1 MFCFICYIYYFIS
14 LIFSF
19 FFSTERKCF
28 GFINELKS
36 SFATELPYKTSKV
49 QRQLVDSICTVF
61 ETHFDSLFADFHN
74 YTICNMSDPLTPISI
89 FMKESFLDDIEDE
102 DLPFV
107 EPFISSQAFFE
118 YSDIR
123 LRKRDGE

>member
-1 MFCFICYIYYFIS
+1 
-14 LIFSF
+14 
-19 FFSTERKCF
+19 
-28 GFINELKS
+28 
-36 SFATELPYKTSKV
+36 
-49 QRQLVDSICTVF
+49 
-61 ETHFDSLFADFHN
+61 
-74 YTICNMSDPLTPISI
+74 MSDPLTPISI